1 LEASVADAG
10 RCKVISHLMEDR
22 VEQTVD
28 GMGRNADR
36 AVVSDAFGTSVAAA
50 APGGKTSPS

>member
-1 LEASVADAG
+1 
-10 RCKVISHLMEDR
+10 MEDR